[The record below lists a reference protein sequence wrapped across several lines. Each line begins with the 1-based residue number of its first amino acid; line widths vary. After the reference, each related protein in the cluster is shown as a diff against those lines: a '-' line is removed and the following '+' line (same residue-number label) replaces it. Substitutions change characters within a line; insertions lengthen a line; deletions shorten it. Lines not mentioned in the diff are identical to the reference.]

1 MERITPGKL
10 ALSSTPVTA
19 LSKSTGLKAAWKKTM
34 ATNSTRK
41 MKIFKYNSH
50 FKKLK
55 YDTTPVPC
63 RPEIIQSQFSGVKRS
78 LPKDPENHK
87 PTGFLSNTGPDALEN
102 HKTATKPAFNVE
114 PSSAH
119 QRNAI

>member
-34 ATNSTRK
+34 AKNSTRK

-63 RPEIIQSQFSGVKRS
+63 RPEIIQSKKDGKDQERYYQVPHLTSFQGTDVAHGVATSCDFDVRYYLFSGGVNAS
-78 LPKDPENHK
+78 CL
-87 PTGFLSNTGPDALEN
+87 
-102 HKTATKPAFNVE
+102 V
-114 PSSAH
+114 SS
-119 QRNAI
+119 